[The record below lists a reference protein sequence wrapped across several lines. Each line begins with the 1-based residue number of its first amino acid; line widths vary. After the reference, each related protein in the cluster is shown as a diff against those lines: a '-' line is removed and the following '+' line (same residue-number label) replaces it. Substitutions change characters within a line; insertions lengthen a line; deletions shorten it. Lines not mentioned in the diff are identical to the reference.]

1 MKKIKNFFNKLGA
14 FFKKYGID
22 AFLAVII
29 FNFPMYAIFFI
40 ESEGFRTFATWWT
53 AIWWG
58 LGPLTPGWLVT
69 ILLAVFIRWLR
80 MGLWKFI
87 LWLREL
93 IDKIQLQNQ
102 FVAYLTSE
110 EINMIL
116 EMAKK
121 VHTQSEAKRK
131 AFLEELRK
139 QRLQMIDDQWTKEV
153 KVKDVQEKEEKK
165 TSTNGNEQTK
175 NLQAK
180 REIKE

>member
-1 MKKIKNFFNKLGA
+1 MKKIKAWGYNFKL
-14 FFKKYGID
+14 FLKKYGID
-22 AFLAVII
+22 AILAILI
-29 FNFPMYAIFFI
+29 FNFPMIAVSFI
-40 ESEGFRTFATWWT
+40 EDENFRNFALWWT

-69 ILLAVFIRWLR
+69 ILIAVFIRWLR

-110 EINMIL
+110 EILMIL

-121 VHTQSEAKRK
+121 VHFQSEAKK
-131 AFLEELRK
+131 KKFLEALRK
-139 QRLQMIDDQWTKEV
+139 ERLQMIDDQWTKEV
-153 KVKDVQEKEEKK
+153 NDNA
-165 TSTNGNEQTK
+165 T
-175 NLQAK
+175 
-180 REIKE
+180 R

>member
-1 MKKIKNFFNKLGA
+1 MEKLKDWSRKFIA

-22 AFLAVII
+22 AFLAILI
-29 FNFPMYAIFFI
+29 FNFPMYAVTFI
-40 ESEGFRTFATWWT
+40 DNEGFRTFATWWT

-58 LGPLTPGWLVT
+58 LGPLTPGWLLT

-80 MGLWKFI
+80 VGLWKVI

-116 EMAKK
+116 DMAKK
-121 VHTQSEAKRK
+121 VHNQSEAKRK
-131 AFLEELRK
+131 AFLEKLRK
-139 QRLQMIDDQWTKEV
+139 ERLQMIDDQWTKKVNENKTQRSV
-153 KVKDVQEKEEKK
+153 KNDSSV
-165 TSTNGNEQTK
+165 
-175 NLQAK
+175 
-180 REIKE
+180 

>member
-1 MKKIKNFFNKLGA
+1 MKKLKSWGNKFIA
-14 FFKKYGID
+14 FFKKYGFD
-22 AFLAVII
+22 AILAIII
-29 FNFPMYAIFFI
+29 FNFPMIAVTFI
-40 ESEGFRTFATWWT
+40 EDENFRNFALWWT

-69 ILLAVFIRWLR
+69 ILIAVFIRWLR

-102 FVAYLTSE
+102 FVAYLSSE

-116 EMAKK
+116 DMAKK

-131 AFLEELRK
+131 AFLEALRK
-139 QRLQMIDDQWTKEV
+139 ERLQMIDDQWTKEV
-153 KVKDVQEKEEKK
+153 KDNA
-165 TSTNGNEQTK
+165 T
-175 NLQAK
+175 
-180 REIKE
+180 R

>member
-22 AFLAVII
+22 AILAILI
-29 FNFPMYAIFFI
+29 FNFPMYAVAFI
-40 ESEGFRTFATWWT
+40 DNEGFRTFATWWT

-69 ILLAVFIRWLR
+69 ILLAVFIRKLR
-80 MGLWKFI
+80 IGLWKII

-116 EMAKK
+116 DMAKK

-131 AFLEELRK
+131 AFLEALRK
-139 QRLQMIDDQWTKEV
+139 ERLQMIDDQWTKEV
-153 KVKDVQEKEEKK
+153 KVKDVQEEEK
-165 TSTNGNEQTK
+165 TTPTNGNEQTK
-175 NLQAK
+175 NLKAK

>member
-1 MKKIKNFFNKLGA
+1 MKKLKAWGNKFIA
-14 FFKKYGID
+14 FFKKYGFD
-22 AFLAVII
+22 AILAVII
-29 FNFPMYAIFFI
+29 FNFPMIAVTFI
-40 ESEGFRTFATWWT
+40 EDENFRNFALWWT

-69 ILLAVFIRWLR
+69 ILIAVFIRWLR

-116 EMAKK
+116 DMAKK
-121 VHTQSEAKRK
+121 VHAQSEAKRK
-131 AFLEELRK
+131 AFLEALRK
-139 QRLQMIDDQWTKEV
+139 ERLQMIDDQWTKEV
-153 KVKDVQEKEEKK
+153 KDNA
-165 TSTNGNEQTK
+165 T
-175 NLQAK
+175 
-180 REIKE
+180 R